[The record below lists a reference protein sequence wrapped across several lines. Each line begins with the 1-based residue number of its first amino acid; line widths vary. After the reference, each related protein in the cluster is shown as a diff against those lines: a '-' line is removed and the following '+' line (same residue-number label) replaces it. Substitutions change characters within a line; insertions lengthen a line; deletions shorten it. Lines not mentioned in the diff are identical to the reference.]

1 MEPMV
6 PADPSEILATLTHA
20 RLRADQ
26 GDYTAAVSLLRR
38 ILASRPEHHEALSL
52 LRLIEGRLSGVEAAQ
67 APARRRIE
75 RLEDWLGKIRR
86 GG

>member
-1 MEPMV
+1 ML

-26 GDYTAAVSLLRR
+26 GDYPAAVSLLRR

-52 LRLIEGRLSGVEAAQ
+52 LRLIEGRLTGVEAGPAQ